1 MAGSATRGWCGA
13 EGLPWRV
20 YDLIENCATKAMDW
34 SEVRTEADL
43 RQYQRENHEKLMD
56 RLQKQNDQLQ
66 KHKDQLRKLN
76 DDMRRV
82 ANRTQRRLDTMRM
95 ERLVSE
101 GVDRLDWI
109 YAEMTRARQAARKA
123 AQDPAA
129 EQGGQA

>member
-1 MAGSATRGWCGA
+1 MAGSGTRAWCGA
-13 EGLPWRV
+13 EGLLWRV
-20 YDLIENCATKAMDW
+20 YDLIGNCATKAMDW

-43 RQYQRENHEKLMD
+43 RQYQRENHERLMD

-66 KHKDQLRKLN
+66 RQI
-76 DDMRRV
+76 DDMRRI
-82 ANRTQRRLDTMRM
+82 ADRTQRRLDTMRM
-95 ERLVSE
+95 ERLVLE
-101 GVDRLDWI
+101 GADRLDWI